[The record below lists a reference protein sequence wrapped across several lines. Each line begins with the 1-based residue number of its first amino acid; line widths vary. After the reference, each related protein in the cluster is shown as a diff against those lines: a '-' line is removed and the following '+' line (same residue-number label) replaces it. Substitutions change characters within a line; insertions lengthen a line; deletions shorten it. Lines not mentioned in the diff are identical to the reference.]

1 MKPKFLNKTNLTL
14 DMYKRGVVANY
25 KIVHRFL
32 RAFSTA
38 YAIIMLTIAVSA
50 FLYFDWVV
58 CIPFLIL
65 GAGIIYWNGWGY
77 KLGTKKS
84 FMKFAKLHSSHYQV
98 EMEYR
103 FYEDR
108 LEQETSKTE
117 LTVLYKDFDRVYVLD
132 DIILITFDKKLIIMD
147 KKSFVDEN
155 SDNVI
160 EFMKE
165 KDIKIVKSRLQ

>member
-1 MKPKFLNKTNLTL
+1 
-14 DMYKRGVVANY
+14 
-25 KIVHRFL
+25 
-32 RAFSTA
+32 
-38 YAIIMLTIAVSA
+38 
-50 FLYFDWVV
+50 
-58 CIPFLIL
+58 
-65 GAGIIYWNGWGY
+65 
-77 KLGTKKS
+77 
-84 FMKFAKLHSSHYQV
+84 
-98 EMEYR
+98 MEYR